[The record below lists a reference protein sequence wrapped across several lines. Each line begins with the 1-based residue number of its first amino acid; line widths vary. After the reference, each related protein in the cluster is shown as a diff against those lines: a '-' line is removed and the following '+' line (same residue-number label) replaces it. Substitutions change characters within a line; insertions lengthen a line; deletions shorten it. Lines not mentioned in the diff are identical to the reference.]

1 MDKKDI
7 LILIETNPD
16 NDIFFNDWLNRG
28 DSGSGHKSTEEWIK
42 NFTESYS
49 GLSYLMYY
57 KESLLN
63 NSFYYQYFNTQK
75 YELNYVDNDIP
86 VYVLVDKNSA
96 SATETSIDLLRSV
109 NNVILV
115 GSNTDGALISGSS
128 SEVYLPNS
136 SLKMEIPADV
146 TLRYDGE
153 IQEAKGI
160 YPDLWINPINSLKA
174 VQKLISSD

>member
-16 NDIFFNDWLNRG
+16 NDIFFNDWLDRG
-28 DSGSGHKSTEEWIK
+28 NSGGGHKSAEEWIK
-42 NFTESYS
+42 NFTGSYS

-57 KESLLN
+57 
-63 NSFYYQYFNTQK
+63 FNTQK
-75 YELNYVDNDIP
+75 YEPNYVDNDIP
-86 VYVLVDKNSA
+86 VCVLVDKNSA

-109 NNVILV
+109 NNVVLV

-136 SLKMEIPADV
+136 GLKMDIPADV

-153 IQEAKGI
+153 MQKAKGI
-160 YPDLWINPINSLKA
+160 YPDLWINPTNSLKA
-174 VQKLISSD
+174 VQKLISSY